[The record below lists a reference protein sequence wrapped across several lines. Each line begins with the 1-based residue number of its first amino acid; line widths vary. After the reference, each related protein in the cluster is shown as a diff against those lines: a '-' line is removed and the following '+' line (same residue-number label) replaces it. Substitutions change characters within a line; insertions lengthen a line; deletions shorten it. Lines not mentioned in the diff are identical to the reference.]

1 MSIAFPL
8 SKIAGLKGN
17 TLTTTV
23 LKRHGV
29 QYCYTPLPPF
39 FKDSELINELHNT
52 VSETDIGVYTEHKIT
67 FDCQISITVSKII
80 QVMLSF
86 NESYFI

>member
-1 MSIAFPL
+1 MGSSI
-8 SKIAGLKGN
+8 II
-17 TLTTTV
+17 
-23 LKRHGV
+23 R
-29 QYCYTPLPPF
+29 PLPPF
-39 FKDSELINELHNT
+39 FKDSELIKELHNT

-67 FDCQISITVSKII
+67 FDRQISITVSKII